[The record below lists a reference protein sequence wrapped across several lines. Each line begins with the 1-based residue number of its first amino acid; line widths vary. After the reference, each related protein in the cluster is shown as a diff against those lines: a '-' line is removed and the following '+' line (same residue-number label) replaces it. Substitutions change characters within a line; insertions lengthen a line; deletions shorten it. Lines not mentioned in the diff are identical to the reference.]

1 MLWLLPRLLPS
12 PPPPRFIFPCPRR
25 CLTLPRP
32 ALASDVERWRRRD
45 EQRDVREERHSRT
58 DAGHA
63 PIRTGYLLLPPMI
76 MASSF
81 SPSAT
86 DAVIGQGRQP
96 HDAHGCH
103 ATPRRHRNP
112 EPVRGNGEGG
122 VNDRPC
128 GPAIIVGGG
137 VRCGCHRSSHVRSH
151 QQCSMCAGRLGVRS
165 DTARSLGPPSERD
178 TCINVRQCSDERK
191 LIR

>member
-1 MLWLLPRLLPS
+1 MWSDGGVAMSSAMSARNVTLEQMLDMLLPYV
-12 PPPPRFIFPCPRR
+12 IFTAAANDHGVVV
-25 CLTLPRP
+25 L
-32 ALASDVERWRRRD
+32 S
-45 EQRDVREERHSRT
+45 VRYR
-58 DAGHA
+58 
-63 PIRTGYLLLPPMI
+63 
-76 MASSF
+76 
-81 SPSAT
+81 
-86 DAVIGQGRQP
+86 
-96 HDAHGCH
+96 
-103 ATPRRHRNP
+103 RRHRAGATASRRARMPRHAATGDP

-151 QQCSMCAGRLGVRS
+151 QQCSMCAGRLGVSS